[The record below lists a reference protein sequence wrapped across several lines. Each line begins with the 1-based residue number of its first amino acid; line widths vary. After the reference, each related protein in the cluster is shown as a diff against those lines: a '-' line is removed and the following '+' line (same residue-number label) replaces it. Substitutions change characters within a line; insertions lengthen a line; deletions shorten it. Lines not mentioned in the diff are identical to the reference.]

1 SAGITV
7 TQYSLLRNLSGEGV
21 CSVSALALRVGL
33 ERSTLVRN
41 LKPLSAKGYIS
52 DGALLRSRS
61 RSLCVTAAGKML
73 LKKILPLW
81 ETAQR
86 GVREKLGIRGTA
98 ALLRLLSALEEL

>member
-1 SAGITV
+1 
-7 TQYSLLRNLSGEGV
+7 
-21 CSVSALALRVGL
+21 
-33 ERSTLVRN
+33 
-41 LKPLSAKGYIS
+41 
-52 DGALLRSRS
+52 
-61 RSLCVTAAGKML
+61 ML